1 MNDWIIITPEGI
13 TKSPNDTIYENF
25 QVLGFVIAPTKETAV
40 GKLKEYYPYL
50 DRSGFDE
57 VWIYQLR
64 SRNPQI
70 TYLGIDQAE
79 DEFEDEFKRE
89 IVRKI
94 TCILKVNGFTDI
106 TYDYFDE
113 NSYFFEAYSD
123 AFQEIRVDVKDEM
136 IEVYDRYIAEKH
148 FVHFGDYKL

>member
-1 MNDWIIITPEGI
+1 MIGLLLPPEGI

-64 SRNPQI
+64 SRNPHI

-79 DEFEDEFKRE
+79 DEFDDEFKRE
-89 IVRKI
+89 IV
-94 TCILKVNGFTDI
+94 FDF
-106 TYDYFDE
+106 FDE

-148 FVHFGDYKL
+148 LVHFGDYKL